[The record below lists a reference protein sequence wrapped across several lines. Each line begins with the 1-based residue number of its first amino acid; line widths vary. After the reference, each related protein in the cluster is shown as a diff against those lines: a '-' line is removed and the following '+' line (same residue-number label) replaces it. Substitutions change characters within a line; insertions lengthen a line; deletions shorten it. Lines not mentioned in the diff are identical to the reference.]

1 MIILG
6 NNLREL
12 FSLNR
17 APRVLMGFEKH
28 VTDYFSNKLILFLKI
43 KIKSNFYSTDTSD
56 QRRVQYVSVS
66 DTDTT
71 PTHMTTFNYIINF
84 FQIITGV
91 DVFVVSISSY

>member
-56 QRRVQYVSVS
+56 QRRIQSSTRVSVRHRNN
-66 DTDTT
+66 TDTYD
-71 PTHMTTFNYIINF
+71 YI
-84 FQIITGV
+84 QL
-91 DVFVVSISSY
+91 YH